1 MKERVK
7 LIILDEKPYV
17 VSGDE
22 IKLGD
27 EVIIT
32 VNGQYPSKVSCETQP
47 VLDLI
52 KNNQLKQNRAFKIF
66 LHPEQ
71 VTFNNEELEK
81 ILENDGIFEIEIENN
96 QIKYYI

>member
-1 MKERVK
+1 
-7 LIILDEKPYV
+7 
-17 VSGDE
+17 
-22 IKLGD
+22 
-27 EVIIT
+27 
-32 VNGQYPSKVSCETQP
+32 
-47 VLDLI
+47 
-52 KNNQLKQNRAFKIF
+52 LKQNRAFKIF